1 MAKTN
6 EQLSPVGTFLW
17 EGHATR
23 DYVIKL
29 MQIAQEQY
37 GYIPEK
43 VIKDISAATGT
54 PETDIYGI
62 ITCYKQ
68 FRLEKPGRHVIK
80 VCDGTA
86 CHVSGSM
93 MLIDQIEE
101 DYGIRPG
108 QTTEDG
114 VFTVEAV
121 ACLGCCSL
129 APVVMIDGKVY
140 GKLVAAK
147 TQRLLRRLYRK
158 TIKEMK
164 AEQQESN

>member
-1 MAKTN
+1 MAKPD
-6 EQLSPVGTFLW
+6 EKLSPVSTFLW
-17 EGHATR
+17 EGHSTR

-29 MQIAQEQY
+29 MQTSQAEY
-37 GYIPEK
+37 GYIPKK

-62 ITCYKQ
+62 ISFYKQ
-68 FRLEKPGRHVIK
+68 FRLEKPGRHVVK

-86 CHVSGSM
+86 CHVSGSN

-101 DYGIRPG
+101 DFGIRPG
-108 QTTEDG
+108 NTTEDG

-140 GKLVAAK
+140 GKLDASKVK
-147 TQRLLRRLYRK
+147 RLMKRIHRK
-158 TIKEMK
+158 TLKEMK
-164 AEQQESN
+164 AEQESN

>member
-1 MAKTN
+1 MAGEFK
-6 EQLSPVGTFLW
+6 ELSPVDTSIWGGMT
-17 EGHATR
+17 TR

-29 MQIAQEQY
+29 LQTAQEKY

-43 VIKDISAATGT
+43 AIKDISAATGT
-54 PETDIYGI
+54 PESDIYGI
-62 ITCYKQ
+62 ITFYKQ
-68 FRLEKPGRHVIK
+68 FRLEKPGIHVIK

-86 CHVSGSM
+86 CHVSGSN

-101 DYGIRPG
+101 DFGVRPG

-114 VFTVEAV
+114 IFTVEAV

-140 GKLVAAK
+140 GKLDASKVK
-147 TQRLLRRLYRK
+147 RLLKRMHRATL
-158 TIKEMK
+158 KELK
-164 AEQQESN
+164 AKEKKN